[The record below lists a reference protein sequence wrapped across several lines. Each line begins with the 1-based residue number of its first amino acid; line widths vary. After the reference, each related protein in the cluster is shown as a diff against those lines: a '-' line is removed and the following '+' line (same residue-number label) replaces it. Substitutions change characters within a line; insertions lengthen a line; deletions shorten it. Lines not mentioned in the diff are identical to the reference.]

1 MRGSDDVG
9 TRAGIAARLFGC
21 LLAIALAACSAP
33 EPSLSPTEGL
43 LHDPAS
49 TNVILLTIDTLRA
62 DRLSAYGSTQVSTL
76 HLDRL
81 AREGTLFENAS
92 STVPFTLPAH
102 TSMMTGLYPPAHGVR
117 ENVGYSV
124 DERDATLAEMMT
136 ATGRETAGF
145 VSAFVLDAR
154 WGLGRGFD
162 HYLDDFD
169 LKGMEA
175 NLGSVQRLG
184 RETIAAAL
192 DWLDGRDDPAR
203 PFFLWIHLYDP
214 HEPYEPPEPYRSRHR
229 NRPYDAE
236 VEYTDALVGELRA
249 ALEERELFEKSVFA
263 VTGDHGEGLGEHGE
277 MFHGYFVYDTTM
289 RVPLIMRLPNGE
301 GGGRRSSAAVS
312 HVDLAPTLLDLLGAR
327 SHDQFQGVSLV
338 PVLAGGSLDAERA
351 VYGESFY
358 PLLHYG
364 WAPVRFLRTE
374 KHKFIESPEP
384 ELYEIANDPGERVN
398 RLEDDRPTS
407 RELSGRFEALARDLE
422 SSRQAAAETAE
433 MDEETLAQLR
443 ALGYVAGRGEAGGE
457 YDPDVERADAKQKVG
472 LHILVMRAQSEI
484 GRKNHEAAERQLRAV
499 LEQDRGILD
508 AHQMLGQLASRA
520 KDHKQAIDHFQ
531 HALELDAGHRAS
543 LFGLATAYRFSG
555 RTEEALIGYE
565 RLLDLGG
572 HDNKASMAMAEIY
585 TEQGDLGSAERI
597 LRVLADGDAASAQ
610 IDNHLGE
617 VLVLQERPSEARASF
632 ESARR
637 KNEKLAQPIFNL
649 AVLHE
654 AENDEETAIAL
665 YEQAI
670 ERAPRHF
677 QAQFNLALVYGSR
690 GDSKRSQELLEAA
703 IDSKPDFVRGYYFL
717 GKLLMDTGQDLAH
730 AEEITRAGIAH
741 DDDQR
746 GGPLGY
752 FVLAD
757 ILNRQGKAAKALAA
771 VEEGRRRQ

>member
-1 MRGSDDVG
+1 MRASNDEG
-9 TRAGIAARLFGC
+9 TRPLLATRLFIC
-21 LLAIALAACSAP
+21 VLAIALAACRAP
-33 EPSLSPTEGL
+33 EPAPSPTEGL
-43 LHDPAS
+43 LDDPAS

-62 DRLSAYGSTQVSTL
+62 DRLSAYGATQVSTP

-81 AREGTLFENAS
+81 AQEGTLFENAS

-102 TSMMTGLYPPAHGVR
+102 TSIMTGLYPPAHGVR

-124 DERDATLAEMMT
+124 DERDATLAEMMA

-145 VSAFVLDAR
+145 VSAFVLDSR
-154 WGLGRGFD
+154 WGIGRGFD

-175 NLGSVQRLG
+175 NLGSVQRPG
-184 RETIAAAL
+184 QETIASAL
-192 DWLDGRDDPAR
+192 DWLDGREDKAR

-249 ALEERELFEKSVFA
+249 ALEERELFERSIFA

-277 MFHGYFVYDTTM
+277 MFHGYFVYDSTM
-289 RVPLIMRLPNGE
+289 HVPLIVRLPDGE
-301 GGGRRSSAAVS
+301 GGGRRSNAAVS
-312 HVDLAPTLLDLLGAR
+312 HVDLAPTLLDLLGVE
-327 SHDQFQGVSLV
+327 SHDQFQGASLA
-338 PVLAGGSLDAERA
+338 PILAGGTLDEERA

-364 WAPVRFLRTE
+364 WAPVRSLRTE

-384 ELYEIANDPGERVN
+384 ELYDLATDPHEETN
-398 RLEDDRPTS
+398 RLLDDRPTS
-407 RELSGRFEALARDLE
+407 RELRGRFEALAQDLE
-422 SSRQAAAETAE
+422 SSRQPAAETAE

-443 ALGYVAGRGEAGGE
+443 ALGYIAGRGNAVDD
-457 YDPDVERADAKQKVG
+457 YNPDVDRADAKQKVG
-472 LHILVMRAQSEI
+472 LHRLIMRAQGDI
-484 GRKNHEAAERQLRAV
+484 GQNNQEAAERRLRAV
-499 LEQDRGILD
+499 LEQDPDILD
-508 AHQMLGQLASRA
+508 AHQMLGQLASRS
-520 KDHKQAIDHFQ
+520 KDHEQAIGHFQ
-531 HALELDAGHRAS
+531 RALALDGSHKAS

-555 RTEEALIGYE
+555 RTEEALLGYQH
-565 RLLDLGG
+565 LLDIGG

-585 TEQGDLGSAERI
+585 TEQGDLGSAESI
-597 LRVLADGDAASAQ
+597 LRVLADGDAASAH

-617 VLVLQERPSEARASF
+617 VLVLQDRPSEARASF
-632 ESARR
+632 EAARR

-654 AENDEETAIAL
+654 AESDTKTAIAL
-665 YEQAI
+665 YEEVI

-677 QAQFNLALVYGSR
+677 QAQFNLALLYGST
-690 GDSKRSQELLEAA
+690 GDAKRAQEFLEAA
-703 IDSKPDFVRGYYFL
+703 IESKPNFVRGYYFL
-717 GKLLMDTGQDLAH
+717 GKLLMDTGQDLDH
-730 AEEITRAGIAH
+730 AEEVTRAGIEK

-746 GGPLGY
+746 GGALGY

-757 ILNRQGKAAKALAA
+757 ILNRQGKVAQAREA